1 MPFRRSS
8 CPWEKKLG
16 EGMGW
21 RNLKKKDFKVRMK
34 KQE

>member
-1 MPFRRSS
+1 ME
-8 CPWEKKLG
+8 EKTG
-16 EGMGW
+16 GAWVG

>member
-1 MPFRRSS
+1 LSME
-8 CPWEKKLG
+8 EKTG
-16 EGMGW
+16 GAWVG

>member
-1 MPFRRSS
+1 LSME
-8 CPWEKKLG
+8 EKTG
-16 EGMGW
+16 GRAWVG